1 MSRNQLRE
9 DRQDTFQKPGVS
21 AYSRFDNDGLRRG
34 QVNKDEVWM
43 LCESASPPSAD
54 NSGTTARLAGLDFD
68 RLTEAQVVEHIVT
81 AIRRGR
87 GGWVS
92 TPNIDHCRLIRRD
105 EAMRRLVA
113 NASLIVPDGMPLVWA
128 SRLRGSPLPER
139 VTGAS
144 LIFTL
149 TEAAARHGC
158 SIYLLGGPPGVPQR
172 AGEELCRYYPDLKVA
187 GTDAPPVGFDTDPQ
201 AVAAVYDRL
210 AAAAPGIVYVGLGFP
225 KQERLITSF
234 APSLPATWFIGCGAA
249 IPFAAKALPRA
260 PRWMQHAGLEWTFR
274 LISEPRRLFKR
285 YLIQDLPFAAR
296 LLATSAAG
304 RLRHGTGDAR
314 GMKDLEDANRRLQ
327 TEDDYGELSKITDT
341 GWGL

>member
-1 MSRNQLRE
+1 MPR
-9 DRQDTFQKPGVS
+9 
-21 AYSRFDNDGLRRG
+21 
-34 QVNKDEVWM
+34 
-43 LCESASPPSAD
+43 ESASPPSAD
-54 NSGTTARLAGLDFD
+54 NNGTCARLAGLDFD

-81 AIRRGR
+81 AIRCGR

-92 TPNIDHCRLIRRD
+92 TPNIDHCRLIQRD
-105 EAMRRLVA
+105 DTMRRLVA
-113 NASLIVPDGMPLVWA
+113 DASLIVPDGMPLVWA
-128 SRLRGSPLPER
+128 ARLRGNPLPER

-144 LIFTL
+144 LIFSL
-149 TEAAARHGC
+149 SEAAACHGY

-172 AGEELCRYYPDLKVA
+172 AGEELYRRYPGLKVA
-187 GTDAPPVGFDTDPQ
+187 GADAPPVGFDTDPS
-201 AVAAVYDRL
+201 AIAAVHDRL

-225 KQERLITSF
+225 KQERLISLF

-249 IPFAAKALPRA
+249 IPVAAKALPRA
-260 PRWMQHAGLEWTFR
+260 PRWMQCAGLEWAFR

-296 LLATSAAG
+296 LLATSATG

-341 GWGL
+341 GRGL